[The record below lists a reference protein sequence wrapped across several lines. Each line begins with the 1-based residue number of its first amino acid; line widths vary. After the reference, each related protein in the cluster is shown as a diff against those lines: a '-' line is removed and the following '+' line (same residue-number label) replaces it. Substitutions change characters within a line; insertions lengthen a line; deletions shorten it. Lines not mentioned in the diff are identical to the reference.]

1 MASAT
6 NTSGVETTEGD
17 FTEDVSSTGGQKRQ
31 DVPEALASE
40 VGRWTRTTCQVCQ
53 QSAMFYCPYCC
64 MPLGVPDGV
73 SVPRVQLPFFRCDV
87 LFDDGPKKATGV
99 HAKILAPG
107 QVRLIDLFTSDASS
121 NRTLSRKGASAVE
134 ASGHELLDVTYPET
148 AVVREIPEYDPE
160 ATLVLFPDDGSVPL
174 GEASLP
180 ASSSTTLVI
189 IDAPWRRAQA
199 LRRDP
204 RLAHLRSVRLR
215 SPPTSRFWR
224 YHAEG
229 AGCVSTIEALAA
241 SIREVENQSS
251 SGCST
256 AGTQSSLCSELEE
269 PILFFFA
276 RQFAQIV
283 LRNGKGCSE
292 LPMDEAAK
300 ERRSARVRQKERSK
314 RLRPLGG
321 GEEGAVEASCE
332 DPVLCTTSP
341 ADVKVARVG

>member
-6 NTSGVETTEGD
+6 ISEGEVVLGVISNGASQARE
-17 FTEDVSSTGGQKRQ
+17 
-31 DVPEALASE
+31 VPEALTSE
-40 VGRWTRTTCQVCQ
+40 VVRWARTTCQVCQ

-64 MPLGVPDGV
+64 TPLGVPEGV
-73 SVPRVQLPFFRCDV
+73 SIPEVRLPFFRCDV

-99 HAKILAPG
+99 HAKVLAPG
-107 QVRLIDLFTSDASS
+107 QVRLIDLFTNDASR
-121 NRTLSRKGASAVE
+121 NRTLSRKGASAAV
-134 ASGHELLDVTYPET
+134 ASEQQLPDAAYPEM

-160 ATLVLFPDDGSVPL
+160 ATLVLFPDESSVPL

-180 ASSSTTLVI
+180 TSSSTTLVI

-215 SPPTSRFWR
+215 SPPQSRFWR

-241 SIREVENQSS
+241 SIREVKNSS
-251 SGCST
+251 DNATGSST
-256 AGTQSSLCSELEE
+256 SSAQNCAGKELEE

-283 LRNGKGCSE
+283 LRSGKGCSE

-300 ERRSARVRQKERSK
+300 ERRSARVRQKDRAK

-321 GEEGAVEASCE
+321 GEECLAEDSCRDSDLGA
-332 DPVLCTTSP
+332 SP
-341 ADVKVARVG
+341 TVAEVKAARTQ